1 MAAAPTISSVDS
13 RVMTCCL
20 YNRRAQHSNLKC
32 VFYIFLVS
40 YSYWV
45 SLRIR
50 INILPINRWEL
61 KLWLLLP
68 AYSESAKFQRNA
80 VSVPPP
86 TLATEICK
94 AGIKMKFVK
103 QRVVSKSVKRGQLLF
118 YHLLNSVAK
127 SGLFF
132 ARFQNAQG
140 HLQKNSSQLFAEN
153 SMSWRQLKMLRK
165 NSRNFQGYSIKIW
178 PFKLSYS

>member
-1 MAAAPTISSVDS
+1 M
-13 RVMTCCL
+13 
-20 YNRRAQHSNLKC
+20 
-32 VFYIFLVS
+32 
-40 YSYWV
+40 
-45 SLRIR
+45 
-50 INILPINRWEL
+50 
-61 KLWLLLP
+61 P

-132 ARFQNAQG
+132 ARFQKAQG
-140 HLQKNSSQLFAEN
+140 HLQKTQANFLQKTQCHGGN
-153 SMSWRQLKMLRK
+153 LRCCEK
-165 NSRNFQGYSIKIW
+165 TQGI
-178 PFKLSYS
+178 FKDTL